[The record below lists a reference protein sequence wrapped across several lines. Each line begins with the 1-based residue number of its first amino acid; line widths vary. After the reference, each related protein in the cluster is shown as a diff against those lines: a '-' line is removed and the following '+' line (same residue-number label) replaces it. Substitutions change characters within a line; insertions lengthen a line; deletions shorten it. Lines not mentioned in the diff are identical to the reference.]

1 LQTTNP
7 PQSPFDKG
15 EAATPSLVKGRVGEG
30 FVVFAIFKSLLIED
44 RLFKFGIKNCP
55 NKGQFFKIKQ
65 NSKYEHSKNVSSL
78 SAIQPPTLEFQ
89 SAPL

>member
-1 LQTTNP
+1 MLQTTNP

-15 EAATPSLVKGRVGEG
+15 EAATPSLV
-30 FVVFAIFKSLLIED
+30 
-44 RLFKFGIKNCP
+44 KFGIKNCP